1 MRIASAAWLSLLVSV
16 VGCSSGSANG
26 KSPTTPP
33 EAAPPPD
40 ATAAPEPAPA
50 EATDG
55 ERQGLVRSEP
65 LPELAAKVMRK
76 QMGRHAQRM
85 EGLQWSALLL
95 NYDTTKAI
103 SSSIASEPR
112 IARPT
117 GDMDTINQI
126 IPPAFYDL
134 QDELHTAA
142 GELATASEGKDDAG
156 MTRAY
161 ARLTKTC
168 ISCHSLYLRI
178 PGAGTGAKP

>member
-1 MRIASAAWLSLLVSV
+1 MRIASAAWSSLLVSV
-16 VGCSSGSANG
+16 IGCSSGSTTG
-26 KSPTTPP
+26 KAPSTPP

-40 ATAAPEPAPA
+40 ATAAAEPTPA
-50 EATDG
+50 ETPD

-95 NYDTTKAI
+95 NYETTKAI

-134 QDELHTAA
+134 QDELHSAA
-142 GELATASEGKDDAG
+142 GELATASEAKDDPG
-156 MTRAY
+156 MTKAY

-168 ISCHSLYLRI
+168 ISCHSLYLRM
-178 PGAGTGAKP
+178 PGTKAEAKP